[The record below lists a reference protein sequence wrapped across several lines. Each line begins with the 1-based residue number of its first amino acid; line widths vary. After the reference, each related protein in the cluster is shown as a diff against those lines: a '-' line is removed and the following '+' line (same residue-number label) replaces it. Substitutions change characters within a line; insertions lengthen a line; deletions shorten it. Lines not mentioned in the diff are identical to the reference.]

1 MEPVDMWTS
10 KAVLCHQLRDPEG
23 LLSHAVHLDDLG
35 LKVTGLHREGGL
47 KHLENCTSGEL
58 TFHPVFWSTTSSEGD

>member
-1 MEPVDMWTS
+1 MEPVDMRTS

-35 LKVTGLHREGGL
+35 LKVTRAAQGGR
-47 KHLENCTSGEL
+47 T
-58 TFHPVFWSTTSSEGD
+58 